1 MTIEKVLIKTT
12 LKAGNLVWEKGC
24 ILTTPLPKDILAEI
38 EANTGTIEILEQGR
52 DISNKPVLVPKTK
65 LKKATTTTT
74 IKEEPM
80 VTTTTAPP
88 VVKPKRKTKPKTKLK
103 RKTTKR
109 KIVKRKKK

>member
-24 ILTTPLPKDILAEI
+24 VLTAPLPKDILAEI
-38 EANTGTIEILEQGR
+38 EANTGTTEILAQRR
-52 DISNKPVLVPKTK
+52 DLFNKPVLVPKTK

-74 IKEEPM
+74 IKEVVG

-88 VVKPKRKTKPKTKLK
+88 VVKPKAKPKTKLK